1 MTSAPTR
8 IAILFSGTGTNLRN
22 LAAHINAPHVP
33 ATLELAICNRPDA
46 KGLDFCR
53 ENNIPHELID
63 HTNYSDRAEFD
74 AAMHAALQAA
84 NIELICAAGFMRLLT
99 PEFVQHWEDR
109 ILNIHPSLLP
119 AYKGLHTHRRVL
131 EARDTSHGCTHG
143 CTVHLMRP
151 EMDEG
156 PILVQKQVDVLP
168 DDTEDTLAA
177 RVMAQE
183 LIAYPEALDMMLARL
198 RG

>member
-1 MTSAPTR
+1 MASNPTR
-8 IAILFSGTGTNLRN
+8 IAILFSGTGTNLKN
-22 LAAHINAPHVP
+22 LVTHIYAENVA

-46 KGLDFCR
+46 KGLEFCR
-53 ENNIPHELID
+53 DNNIPHELID

-74 AAMHAALQAA
+74 AAMQTALQAA
-84 NIELICAAGFMRLLT
+84 NIDLICAAGFMRLLT
-99 PEFVQHWEDR
+99 PEFVRHWQDR
-109 ILNIHPSLLP
+109 IINIHPSLLP

-131 EARDTSHGCTHG
+131 EAGDKTHG

-156 PILVQKQVDVLP
+156 PILVQRQIDVLP

-177 RVMAQE
+177 RVMEQE

-198 RG
+198 QG

>member
-1 MTSAPTR
+1 MASNPTR
-8 IAILFSGTGTNLRN
+8 IAILFSGTGTNLKN
-22 LAAHINAPHVP
+22 LVAHILAENVA

-46 KGLDFCR
+46 KGLEFCR
-53 ENNIPHELID
+53 DNNIPHELID

-74 AAMHAALQAA
+74 AAMQAALQAA
-84 NIELICAAGFMRLLT
+84 DIEFICAAGFMRLMT
-99 PEFVQHWEDR
+99 PEFVRHWQDR
-109 ILNIHPSLLP
+109 IINIHPSLLP

-131 EARDTSHGCTHG
+131 EAGDKTHG
-143 CTVHLMRP
+143 CTVHMMRP

-156 PILVQKQVDVLP
+156 PILVQRQIDVLP

-177 RVMAQE
+177 RVMEQE

-198 RG
+198 QG

>member
-1 MTSAPTR
+1 MASNPTR
-8 IAILFSGTGTNLRN
+8 IAILFSGTGTNLKN
-22 LAAHINAPHVP
+22 LVAHILAENVA

-46 KGLDFCR
+46 KGLEFCR
-53 ENNIPHELID
+53 DNNIPHELID

-74 AAMHAALQAA
+74 AAMQTALQAA
-84 NIELICAAGFMRLLT
+84 NIDLICAAGFMRLLT
-99 PEFVQHWEDR
+99 PEFVRHWQDR
-109 ILNIHPSLLP
+109 IINIHPSLLP

-131 EARDTSHGCTHG
+131 EAGDKTHG

-156 PILVQKQVDVLP
+156 PILVQRQIDVLP

-177 RVMAQE
+177 RVMEQE

-198 RG
+198 RR

>member
-1 MTSAPTR
+1 MASNPTR
-8 IAILFSGTGTNLRN
+8 IAILFSETGTNLKN
-22 LAAHINAPHVP
+22 LVAHIHAENVA

-46 KGLDFCR
+46 KGLEFCR
-53 ENNIPHELID
+53 DNNIPHELID

-74 AAMHAALQAA
+74 ATMQTALQAA
-84 NIELICAAGFMRLLT
+84 DIEFICAAGFMRLMT
-99 PEFVQHWEDR
+99 PEFVRHWQDR
-109 ILNIHPSLLP
+109 IINIHPSLLP

-131 EARDTSHGCTHG
+131 EAGDKTHG
-143 CTVHLMRP
+143 CTVHMMRP

-156 PILVQKQVDVLP
+156 PILVQRQIDVLP

-177 RVMAQE
+177 RVMEQE

-198 RG
+198 QG

>member
-1 MTSAPTR
+1 MASNPTR
-8 IAILFSGTGTNLRN
+8 IAILFSGTGTSLKNLV
-22 LAAHINAPHVP
+22 AHIHAENVA

-46 KGLDFCR
+46 KGLEFCR
-53 ENNIPHELID
+53 DNNIPHELID

-74 AAMHAALQAA
+74 AAMQTALQAA
-84 NIELICAAGFMRLLT
+84 NIDLICAAGFMRLLT
-99 PEFVQHWEDR
+99 PEFVRHWQDR
-109 ILNIHPSLLP
+109 IINIHPSLLP

-131 EARDTSHGCTHG
+131 EAGDKTHG
-143 CTVHLMRP
+143 CTVHMMRP

-156 PILVQKQVDVLP
+156 PILVQRQIDVLP

-177 RVMAQE
+177 RVIEQE

-198 RG
+198 QG

>member
-1 MTSAPTR
+1 MASNPTR
-8 IAILFSGTGTNLRN
+8 IAILFSGNGTNLKN
-22 LAAHINAPHVP
+22 LVAHILAENVA

-46 KGLDFCR
+46 KGLEFCR
-53 ENNIPHELID
+53 DNNIPHELID

-74 AAMHAALQAA
+74 AAMQTALQAA
-84 NIELICAAGFMRLLT
+84 NIDLICAAGFMRLLT
-99 PEFVQHWEDR
+99 PEFVRHWQDR
-109 ILNIHPSLLP
+109 IINIHPSLLP

-131 EARDTSHGCTHG
+131 EAGDKTHG
-143 CTVHLMRP
+143 CTVHMMRP

-156 PILVQKQVDVLP
+156 PILVQRQIDVLP

-177 RVMAQE
+177 RVMEQE

-198 RG
+198 QG

>member
-1 MTSAPTR
+1 MASNPTR
-8 IAILFSGTGTNLRN
+8 IAILFSGTGTNLKN
-22 LAAHINAPHVP
+22 LVAHILAENVA

-46 KGLDFCR
+46 KGLEFCR
-53 ENNIPHELID
+53 DNNIPHELID

-74 AAMHAALQAA
+74 AAMQTALQAA
-84 NIELICAAGFMRLLT
+84 NIDLICAAGFMRLLT
-99 PEFVQHWEDR
+99 PEFVRHWQDR
-109 ILNIHPSLLP
+109 IINIHPSLLP

-131 EARDTSHGCTHG
+131 EAGDKTHG

-156 PILVQKQVDVLP
+156 PILVQRQIDVLP

-177 RVMAQE
+177 RVMEQE
-183 LIAYPEALDMMLARL
+183 LIAYPEALDIMLARL

>member
-1 MTSAPTR
+1 MASNPTR
-8 IAILFSGTGTNLRN
+8 IAILFSGTGTNLKN
-22 LAAHINAPHVP
+22 LVAHILAENVA

-46 KGLDFCR
+46 KGLEFCR
-53 ENNIPHELID
+53 DNNIQHELID

-74 AAMHAALQAA
+74 AAMQTALQAA
-84 NIELICAAGFMRLLT
+84 NIDLICAAGFMRLLT
-99 PEFVQHWEDR
+99 PEFVRHWQDR
-109 ILNIHPSLLP
+109 IINIHPSLLP

-131 EARDTSHGCTHG
+131 EAGDKTHG
-143 CTVHLMRP
+143 CTVHMMRP

-156 PILVQKQVDVLP
+156 PILVQRQIDVLP

-177 RVMAQE
+177 RVMEQE

-198 RG
+198 QG

>member
-1 MTSAPTR
+1 MASNPTR
-8 IAILFSGTGTNLRN
+8 IAILFSGTGTNLKN
-22 LAAHINAPHVP
+22 LVAHIYAENVA

-46 KGLDFCR
+46 KGLEFCR
-53 ENNIPHELID
+53 DNNIPHELID

-74 AAMHAALQAA
+74 ATMQTALQAA
-84 NIELICAAGFMRLLT
+84 DIEFICAAGFMRLMT
-99 PEFVQHWEDR
+99 PEFVRHWQDR
-109 ILNIHPSLLP
+109 IINIHPSLLP

-131 EARDTSHGCTHG
+131 EAGDKTHG

-156 PILVQKQVDVLP
+156 PILVQRQIDVLP
-168 DDTEDTLAA
+168 DDTENTLAA
-177 RVMAQE
+177 RVMEQE

-198 RG
+198 RR

>member
-1 MTSAPTR
+1 MASKPTR
-8 IAILFSGTGTNLRN
+8 IAILFSGTGTNLKN
-22 LAAHINAPHVP
+22 LVAHILAENVA

-46 KGLDFCR
+46 KGLEFCR
-53 ENNIPHELID
+53 DNNIPHELID

-74 AAMHAALQAA
+74 AAMQTALQAA
-84 NIELICAAGFMRLLT
+84 NIDLICAAGFMRLLT
-99 PEFVQHWEDR
+99 PEFVRHWQDR
-109 ILNIHPSLLP
+109 IINIHPSLLP

-131 EARDTSHGCTHG
+131 EAGDKTHG
-143 CTVHLMRP
+143 CTVHMMRP

-156 PILVQKQVDVLP
+156 PILVQRQIDVLP

-177 RVMAQE
+177 RVMEQE

-198 RG
+198 QG

>member
-1 MTSAPTR
+1 MASNPTR
-8 IAILFSGTGTNLRN
+8 IAILFSGTGTNLKN
-22 LAAHINAPHVP
+22 LVAHILAENVA

-46 KGLDFCR
+46 KGLEFCR
-53 ENNIPHELID
+53 DNNIPHELID

-74 AAMHAALQAA
+74 AAMQTALQAA
-84 NIELICAAGFMRLLT
+84 NIDLICAAGFMRLLT
-99 PEFVQHWEDR
+99 PEFVRHWQDR
-109 ILNIHPSLLP
+109 IINIHPSLLP

-131 EARDTSHGCTHG
+131 EAGDKTHG
-143 CTVHLMRP
+143 CTVHMMRP

-156 PILVQKQVDVLP
+156 PILVQRQIDVLP

-177 RVMAQE
+177 RVMEQE

-198 RG
+198 RR

>member
-1 MTSAPTR
+1 MTSNPTR
-8 IAILFSGTGTNLRN
+8 LAIVFSGAGTNLKN
-22 LAAHINAPHVP
+22 LAAHIHTEHV
-33 ATLELAICNRPDA
+33 ATTLELAICNRPDA
-46 KGLDFCR
+46 KGLEFCSD
-53 ENNIPHELID
+53 NNIPHELID

-74 AAMHAALQAA
+74 ATMQTALQAA
-84 NIELICAAGFMRLLT
+84 DIEFICAAGFMRLMT
-99 PEFVQHWEDR
+99 PEFVRHWQDR

-131 EARDTSHGCTHG
+131 EAGDKTHG

-156 PILVQKQVDVLP
+156 PILVQRQIDVLP
-168 DDTEDTLAA
+168 DDTENTLAA
-177 RVMAQE
+177 RVMEQE

-198 RG
+198 RR

>member
-1 MTSAPTR
+1 MASNPTR
-8 IAILFSGTGTNLRN
+8 IAILFSGTGTNLKN
-22 LAAHINAPHVP
+22 LVAHILAENVA

-46 KGLDFCR
+46 KGLEFCR
-53 ENNIPHELID
+53 DNNIPHELID

-74 AAMHAALQAA
+74 AAMQTALQAA
-84 NIELICAAGFMRLLT
+84 NIDLICAAGFMRLLT
-99 PEFVQHWEDR
+99 PEFVRHWQDR
-109 ILNIHPSLLP
+109 IINIHPSLLP

-131 EARDTSHGCTHG
+131 EAGDKTHG
-143 CTVHLMRP
+143 CTVHMMRP

-156 PILVQKQVDVLP
+156 PILVQRQIDVLP

-177 RVMAQE
+177 RVMEQE

-198 RG
+198 QG

>member
-1 MTSAPTR
+1 MASNPTR
-8 IAILFSGTGTNLRN
+8 IAILFSGTGTNLKN
-22 LAAHINAPHVP
+22 LVAHILAENVA

-46 KGLDFCR
+46 KGLEFCSD
-53 ENNIPHELID
+53 NNIPHELID

-74 AAMHAALQAA
+74 ATMQTALQAA
-84 NIELICAAGFMRLLT
+84 DIEFICAAGFMRLMT
-99 PEFVQHWEDR
+99 PEFVRHWQDR
-109 ILNIHPSLLP
+109 IINIHPSLLP

-131 EARDTSHGCTHG
+131 EAGDKTHG

-156 PILVQKQVDVLP
+156 PILVQRQIDVLP

-177 RVMAQE
+177 RVMEQE

-198 RG
+198 RR

>member
-1 MTSAPTR
+1 MASNPTR
-8 IAILFSGTGTNLRN
+8 IAILFSGTGTNLKN
-22 LAAHINAPHVP
+22 LVAHIHAENVA

-46 KGLDFCR
+46 KGLEFCR
-53 ENNIPHELID
+53 DNNIPHELID

-74 AAMHAALQAA
+74 AAMQTALQAA
-84 NIELICAAGFMRLLT
+84 NIDLICAAGFMRLLT
-99 PEFVQHWEDR
+99 PEFVRHWQDR
-109 ILNIHPSLLP
+109 IINIHPSLLP

-131 EARDTSHGCTHG
+131 EAGDKTHG
-143 CTVHLMRP
+143 CTVHMMRP

-156 PILVQKQVDVLP
+156 PILVQRQIDVLP

-177 RVMAQE
+177 RVMEQE

-198 RG
+198 RR